1 MKRSPRA
8 GFAVLLSVLMA
19 LAIALSACSS
29 PGEGEQ
35 SPPADATAKQADS
48 SQTVAGAEDADAP
61 ASSENR
67 APRPAAVIEPTT
79 PPARGAAATNAAP
92 EPTQRAGTAPDAAAA
107 PTSDPTIQHGP
118 VPQQVSVPKPNVNGP
133 TGGSGM
139 VLPGPTAT
147 PSTLRPTTA
156 ATFVVTN
163 TLGRGMAIKSTPA
176 SRDPGKA
183 WPDGTKMFG
192 LGAEQDAYGWTW
204 RWVRDPDGNTGW
216 MPSNYLVQDDA
227 SAAAGAATNPTPG
240 AGATA
245 PAAGNTAPAG
255 LAAPAPPPTQII
267 VPEPVLPTPTM
278 PAPTSVPAATS
289 NAGAAVTPGT
299 AQASQAATVTTRLVG
314 GTASGDAQ
322 PTQRQP
328 GAAARIAGTVVVPAT
343 AAAPTATPQPQQPPQ
358 QQAPSQ
364 PQAVSW
370 AVAFDKIEVTDLR
383 VVSNEAG
390 VSRPQ
395 IPSGQFQRVYFRI
408 QNRQKQT
415 SPLTSSAFSLTDDR
429 GRTYTSDFQLWQIQ
443 PDGSAA
449 SFSGASV
456 APGGTVGLYLTF
468 DVATDATGLVL
479 HTRGGNDVK
488 VEE

>member
-1 MKRSPRA
+1 MSSVRSK
-8 GFAVLLSVLMA
+8 LL
-19 LAIALSACSS
+19 
-29 PGEGEQ
+29 
-35 SPPADATAKQADS
+35 
-48 SQTVAGAEDADAP
+48 
-61 ASSENR
+61 
-67 APRPAAVIEPTT
+67 
-79 PPARGAAATNAAP
+79 
-92 EPTQRAGTAPDAAAA
+92 
-107 PTSDPTIQHGP
+107 
-118 VPQQVSVPKPNVNGP
+118 
-133 TGGSGM
+133 
-139 VLPGPTAT
+139 
-147 PSTLRPTTA
+147 
-156 ATFVVTN
+156 
-163 TLGRGMAIKSTPA
+163 
-176 SRDPGKA
+176 
-183 WPDGTKMFG
+183 
-192 LGAEQDAYGWTW
+192 
-204 RWVRDPDGNTGW
+204 
-216 MPSNYLVQDDA
+216 
-227 SAAAGAATNPTPG
+227 
-240 AGATA
+240 
-245 PAAGNTAPAG
+245 
-255 LAAPAPPPTQII
+255 
-267 VPEPVLPTPTM
+267 
-278 PAPTSVPAATS
+278 
-289 NAGAAVTPGT
+289 
-299 AQASQAATVTTRLVG
+299 
-314 GTASGDAQ
+314 
-322 PTQRQP
+322 
-328 GAAARIAGTVVVPAT
+328 PAT